1 MESRKERRE
10 KKKRKKQS
18 KERRKGKRKVKKKQ
32 REEGERETKTN
43 KEKEVEEEKT
53 GRGEKG
59 PVGQGEDEYK
69 DTARGEDEQ
78 REGSGTKSRKEDT
91 NVREEVEGEREQD
104 RLREVEERESRE
116 GKQKL
121 GLGANVRQPRNRGA
135 ETSRADNKEL
145 WRKRAKTR
153 QRPERTDKVDE
164 EENSRASISTESVT
178 REKPRDGEERAKGN
192 REASAV
198 GPGRILCHQVDE
210 AMEIEEWRPAMKE
223 ELSSIEKNQTWELTD
238 LPEGKNVISLKWLF
252 KKKYLADGSVQT
264 YKARLVEE
272 VYVTQP
278 RGFESKTKTGKVL
291 RLNKALYGL
300 KQAPRAWYGKIN
312 EFFHN
317 NGFDRSPHE
326 PTLYIKKQ
334 GMNDILI
341 FSLYVD
347 DMIYTSSSTQ
357 LIHDFQVFMKKM
369 FDMNDLGELQY
380 FLGLEIIQGQEGIFI
395 SQRKYVDDTLKK
407 FNIQGCKTV
416 ATPINISEKLT
427 TKDGNELTDAK
438 VYRSLVGRFLYVTH
452 YRPDVAYSVGVLSR
466 FSHSYLH
473 CHHLYGSKECPYGY
487 LAWELKIMGY
497 LFRKARILV
506 CKDSTKQAT
515 VALSSTEAKYMVACV
530 SVCQAVWLR
539 GILSDLGQQQS
550 RERSIKC
557 DNQSAVIL
565 SRNPV
570 LHGRT
575 KHIDIKHHY
584 IRELI
589 GISENGRCPSDSEFK
604 GVEERTKDAKEETSD
619 GLYIRGM
626 SDYSGKAHYSGSS
639 RFKLRG
645 GNDEMIEL
653 VMNSRGSYHMKPRKD
668 FLYDFL
674 GSDGG
679 SVQLG
684 DVRYV
689 LGLRQNLISLDT
701 LEKEGYTIKMHMG
714 RVKVIKGCRVMM
726 IRISKN
732 SCVYTLEAKV
742 MSFGVQKHK
751 DSKQVRFK
759 QLCFKQVGFKQHGPG
774 VKT

>member
-1 MESRKERRE
+1 
-10 KKKRKKQS
+10 
-18 KERRKGKRKVKKKQ
+18 
-32 REEGERETKTN
+32 
-43 KEKEVEEEKT
+43 
-53 GRGEKG
+53 
-59 PVGQGEDEYK
+59 
-69 DTARGEDEQ
+69 
-78 REGSGTKSRKEDT
+78 
-91 NVREEVEGEREQD
+91 
-104 RLREVEERESRE
+104 
-116 GKQKL
+116 
-121 GLGANVRQPRNRGA
+121 
-135 ETSRADNKEL
+135 
-145 WRKRAKTR
+145 
-153 QRPERTDKVDE
+153 
-164 EENSRASISTESVT
+164 
-178 REKPRDGEERAKGN
+178 
-192 REASAV
+192 
-198 GPGRILCHQVDE
+198 
-210 AMEIEEWRPAMKE
+210 MEIEEWRLAMKE

-300 KQAPRAWYGKIN
+300 KQAPRVWYGKIN

-326 PTLYIKKQ
+326 PILYIKK
-334 GMNDILI
+334 
-341 FSLYVD
+341 
-347 DMIYTSSSTQ
+347 
-357 LIHDFQVFMKKM
+357 QVFMKKM

-416 ATPINISEKLT
+416 ATPMNISEKLT
-427 TKDGNELTDAK
+427 TKDGKELTDVK

-452 YRPDVAYSVGVLSR
+452 SRPDVAYSVGVLSR
-466 FSHSYLH
+466 FMHRPTM
-473 CHHLYGSKECPYGY
+473 HHFGAARSVLRSK
-487 LAWELKIMGY
+487 
-497 LFRKARILV
+497 
-506 CKDSTKQAT
+506 KQAT
-515 VALSSTEAKYMVACV
+515 VALSSTEAKYMAACA

-589 GISENGRCPSDSEFK
+589 GISDNARCPSDSEFK
-604 GVEERTKDAKEETSD
+604 GVEERTKDTKEETSD
-619 GLYIRGM
+619 RLYIRGR
-626 SDYSGKAHYSGSS
+626 SDYSEGHLKKDCPMKKLSGFVKKGKHDQNSDSSDDEGSDGGSVQLGDNMTCTIKGIKKVKIQLNNGSS
-639 RFKLRG
+639 FILGDVRYVLGLRQNLISLGTLEKDGYTIKMHIGGVKLG
-645 GNDEMIEL
+645 LNNM
-653 VMNSRGSYHMKPRKD
+653 VMVLKHDSMENSRGSYHMKPRKD
-668 FLYDFL
+668 FLYDFS

-679 SVQLG
+679 SVQLGDNMTCTIKGIRKVKIQLNNGSSFILG

-689 LGLRQNLISLDT
+689 LGLRQNLISLGT

-714 RVKVIKGCRVMM
+714 GVKVIKGTSITVGLERNGSLK
-726 IRISKN
+726 RSDAEWLAN
-732 SCVYTLEAKV
+732 TSTEYQQFEAK
-742 MSFGVQKHK
+742 SQ
-751 DSKQVRFK
+751 
-759 QLCFKQVGFKQHGPG
+759 
-774 VKT
+774 